1 MFRSKILKYF
11 VRKRRP
17 KKKISAARRQQIETA
32 RALVSTKLIEW
43 NTLYQFS
50 YSRVFI
56 KNQKTRWGSCS
67 SKRNLNFNYKI
78 IYLPPHLVDYLIVHE
93 LCHLQHLN
101 HGPAFWALVARA
113 LPNYAELRAEL
124 HAFPMP
130 R

>member
-1 MFRSKILKYF
+1 MFRSKIFKYF
-11 VRKRRP
+11 VRVRRP
-17 KKKISAARRQQIETA
+17 KKKISASRRQQIETA
-32 RALVSTKLIEW
+32 RALVATKLIEW

-50 YSRVFI
+50 YGRVFI

-78 IYLPPHLVDYLIVHE
+78 IHLPPHLVDYLIVHE
-93 LCHLQHLN
+93 LCHLEQMN
-101 HGPAFWALVARA
+101 HGPMFWALVARA